1 MTYPQP
7 WPRDDAGR
15 LIAPDT
21 IAGFHAAGLT
31 FEVRCNHCTHRTWL
45 DVANLVEKRPE
56 LIRLAVDELLAR
68 MRCTGYW
75 CGKRGAN
82 LIDVTRRYSDLARI
96 PAPPGLDA
104 QRWAAADVDGRVAM
118 IRDLDRRNT
127 R

>member
-1 MTYPQP
+1 MQYEPS

-31 FEVRCNHCTHRTWL
+31 FEVRCNHCTHRAWL
-45 DVANLVEKRPE
+45 AVDYLIEKRPE
-56 LIRLAVDELLAR
+56 LIHLTVDELLVR

-82 LIDVTRRYSDLARI
+82 LIDVTRRFPNLEHI
-96 PAPPGLDA
+96 PAPLGLDA
-104 QRWAAADVDGRVAM
+104 GRWAAADVAERLAM
-118 IRDLDRRNT
+118 VRATTDC
-127 R
+127 